1 MIIPQEGRIPTLHCI
16 QQVAGYILTAKQTLL
31 EEKYTCDI
39 LEILKSHS
47 QDDDNRSI
55 KENLKKLILGEN
67 YTDDETENSSEET
80 PEGKNDWSYFE
91 DQLHEYVGSCQE
103 ISLEKVGMWMVCTL
117 LQQLSLFFHMSI

>member
-1 MIIPQEGRIPTLHCI
+1 M
-16 QQVAGYILTAKQTLL
+16 
-31 EEKYTCDI
+31 
-39 LEILKSHS
+39 
-47 QDDDNRSI
+47 
-55 KENLKKLILGEN
+55 KKLILGEN